1 MSIRASII
9 ADDRRFRLSTTLSA
23 YIARLYATWLLWL
36 FLAFSGV
43 IVLANTVDLL
53 DRLAT
58 KDASL
63 MRVLEMALLK
73 TPHIAMEV
81 MPFLVL
87 FSGLAVFTKLTR
99 THELVVARAAGVSA
113 WQFLFPVILVVIGV
127 GAFVVTLLNPISATL
142 LDRYERLEA
151 RYVHDDENLLT
162 VSKTGLWLRQ
172 VENGQQWVIHARR
185 VNQKAMTLYDVIVFR
200 FEGEDEFKDRIDA
213 KTAELQEGAWA
224 VTGAWVSRPGEVS
237 YFEQETRI
245 PTDFTRDKIFES
257 FAPPETISFWALP
270 EFIALLQ
277 EAGFSSQAH
286 RLQLH
291 RLLSLPLL
299 LAAMILLSAVFSL
312 KPHRRG
318 RVGVSLMLGVL
329 SGFLLYFLSNFVF
342 ALGLSGKIPVVLA
355 AWMPAGVALMIG
367 AALLLHLEDG

>member
-1 MSIRASII
+1 MSTHAPALPR
-9 ADDRRFRLSTTLSA
+9 DRETRLSVTLSA
-23 YIARLYATWLLWL
+23 YLGRLYLGWLVAL
-36 FLAFSGV
+36 FLAFFGI
-43 IVLANTVDLL
+43 IVLANSVDLL

-58 KDASL
+58 KNVSL
-63 MRVLEMALLK
+63 VRVIEMALLK
-73 TPHIAMEV
+73 APHIAMEV

-87 FSGLAVFTKLTR
+87 FSGLAIFTKLTR

-113 WQFLFPVILVVIGV
+113 WQFLFPVIFVVLGV
-127 GAFVVTLLNPISATL
+127 GIFVITLMNPISATL

-151 RYVHDDENLLT
+151 RFVHNDDNLLA

-172 VENGQQWVIHARR
+172 VAGGKHWVIHAQR
-185 VNQKAMTLYDVIVFR
+185 VNQQAMTLYDVIVFK
-200 FEGEDEFKDRIDA
+200 FDGPDAFQSRIDA
-213 KTAELQEGAWA
+213 KTAELQDGHWA
-224 VTGAWVSRPGEVS
+224 LTGAWVSQPGETSEFDEEV
-237 YFEQETRI
+237 RI
-245 PTDFTRDKIFES
+245 PTDFTREKIFES
-257 FAPPETISFWALP
+257 FAPPETISFWSLP
-270 EFIALLQ
+270 EFIALLE

-286 RLQLH
+286 RLQFH

-318 RVGVSLMLGVL
+318 RVGLSLMLGVL

>member
-1 MSIRASII
+1 MNIRVSSA
-9 ADDRRFRLSTTLSA
+9 ARDRRFRLSATVSTYL
-23 YIARLYATWLLWL
+23 ARLYAAWLIWL
-36 FLAFSGV
+36 FLAFSGI

-58 KDASL
+58 KNVSL

-73 TPHIAMEV
+73 APYIAMEV

-151 RYVHDDENLLT
+151 RYENNDENLLT

-172 VENGQQWVIHARR
+172 VDDEQQWVIHARR

-200 FEGEDEFKDRIDA
+200 FEGEDQFKDRIDA
-213 KTAELQEGAWA
+213 KTAELQKGAWA
-224 VTGAWVSRPGEVS
+224 VTGAWISRPGEVS
-237 YFEQETRI
+237 YFEEEIRI
-245 PTDFTRDKIFES
+245 PTEFTRDKIFES
-257 FAPPETISFWALP
+257 FAPPETISFWSLP
-270 EFIALLQ
+270 EFIALLDA
-277 EAGFSSQAH
+277 AGFSSQAH
-286 RLQLH
+286 RLQFH

-299 LAAMILLSAVFSL
+299 LAAMILLAAVFSL

-318 RVGVSLMLGVL
+318 RVGISLMLGVM

-367 AALLLHLEDG
+367 AAMLLHLEDG

>member
-1 MSIRASII
+1 MSARAP
-9 ADDRRFRLSTTLSA
+9 ALPHDRPARLSLTLST
-23 YIARLYATWLLWL
+23 YLARLYIGWLVAL
-36 FLAFSGV
+36 FLIFFGI
-43 IVLANTVDLL
+43 IVLANSVDLL

-58 KDASL
+58 KNASL
-63 MRVLEMALLK
+63 MHVLEMALLK
-73 TPHIAMEV
+73 APHIAMEV

-87 FSGLAVFTKLTR
+87 FSGLAIFTKLTR
-99 THELVVARAAGVSA
+99 THELVVARATGVSA
-113 WQFLFPVILVVIGV
+113 WQFLLPVIFVVLGV
-127 GAFVVTLLNPISATL
+127 GVFVITLMNPISATL

-151 RYVHDDENLLT
+151 RYVHDDDNLLA

-172 VENGQQWVIHARR
+172 VEEGNHWVIHAQR

-200 FEGEDEFKDRIDA
+200 YEGPDAFQNRIDA
-213 KTAELQEGAWA
+213 KTAELRDGHWA
-224 VTGAWVSRPGEVS
+224 LTGAWISQPGETS
-237 YFEQETRI
+237 HFEEEMRV

-257 FAPPETISFWALP
+257 FAPPETISFWSLP
-270 EFIALLQ
+270 EFIALLE

-286 RLQLH
+286 RLQFH

-299 LAAMILLSAVFSL
+299 LAAMIFLSAVFSL

-318 RVGVSLMLGVL
+318 RVGISLALGVL
-329 SGFLLYFLSNFVF
+329 TGFLLYFLSNFVF

-355 AWMPAGVALMIG
+355 AWMPAGVALMVG